1 MGRLGGVGDSEIR
14 GPFVPLCPSRRR
26 LLWRSAVQ
34 NSQESSPLVKNSS
47 RIFSGFFTN
56 LSRQLPTLFILRE
69 QRFARNKLRGISL
82 LSIIP
87 IIFPFFLFFLNLII
101 FSRLIPKLFVT
112 TVSSLII
119 GGLIQK
125 LLLSVIKH
133 LFDKINW

>member
-1 MGRLGGVGDSEIR
+1 MIQRFEDHLSLSALPDVVYYDDPRYKI
-14 GPFVPLCPSRRR
+14 LRRA
-26 LLWRSAVQ
+26 LH
-34 NSQESSPLVKNSS
+34 SS
-47 RIFSGFFTN
+47 RTPREYSAGFLPIFPANF
-56 LSRQLPTLFILRE
+56 
-69 QRFARNKLRGISL
+69 QRYSFYVSNDSLVTSCGISL

-133 LFDKINW
+133 LFDKIN